1 MVFRFVWTVTLDAFS
16 SLNVTQ
22 KGGVSPLPAI
32 LALENSRIYVRTSN
46 CGNVIAHIEAPV
58 NEKFSI
64 FSTLNIPDV
73 DPNDGHIRPR
83 RDFNNSRFRCEGDVV
98 ENMILLEDGF
108 NVERSKF
115 LHRVGMREERYADNF
130 QV

>member
-1 MVFRFVWTVTLDAFS
+1 MVIRFVWTIALDAFS
-16 SLNVTQ
+16 SLNATR

-32 LALENSRIYVRTSN
+32 LALGNSRIHVRTSN
-46 CGNVIAHIEAPV
+46 CGDVIAHIEAPV
-58 NEKFSI
+58 NEKFCV

-73 DPNDGHIRPR
+73 EPNDGHIRLR
-83 RDFNNSRFRCEGDVV
+83 RNFNNSQFRRKGDVV

-108 NVERSKF
+108 DVKRSKF
-115 LHRVGMREERYADNF
+115 LHGVGMREERYADNF

>member
-1 MVFRFVWTVTLDAFS
+1 
-16 SLNVTQ
+16 VTQ

-32 LALENSRIYVRTSN
+32 LVLGNSRIHIRTSN
-46 CGNVIAHIEAPV
+46 CDDVIAHIEAPV
-58 NEKFSI
+58 NEKFSV

-73 DPNDGHIRPR
+73 DPNNGHIQLR
-83 RDFNNSRFRCEGDVV
+83 RDFNNFRFRCERDVV

-108 NVERSKF
+108 DVKRSKF
-115 LHRVGMREERYADNF
+115 FHRVGMRKEKYANNF

>member
-1 MVFRFVWTVTLDAFS
+1 VWTVALDAFS
-16 SLNVTQ
+16 SLNATR

-32 LALENSRIYVRTSN
+32 LALGNSRIHIRTSN
-46 CGNVIAHIEAPV
+46 CDDVIAHIEAPV
-58 NEKFSI
+58 NEKFSV

-73 DPNDGHIRPR
+73 NPNNGYIKLR
-83 RDFNNSRFRCEGDVV
+83 RDFNNSRFRREGDVV

-108 NVERSKF
+108 DVKRSKF
-115 LHRVGMREERYADNF
+115 LHGVGMREEGYANNF

>member
-1 MVFRFVWTVTLDAFS
+1 VWTVALDAFS
-16 SLNVTQ
+16 SLNATR

-32 LALENSRIYVRTSN
+32 LALGNSWIHIRTSN
-46 CGNVIAHIEAPV
+46 CGDVIAHIEAPV
-58 NEKFSI
+58 NKFSI

-73 DPNDGHIRPR
+73 DPNDGHIRLR
-83 RDFNNSRFRCEGDVV
+83 RDFNNSQFRCEEDVV

-108 NVERSKF
+108 DIKRGKF
-115 LHRVGMREERYADNF
+115 LHGVGMREERYADNF

>member
-1 MVFRFVWTVTLDAFS
+1 VWAVALDAFS
-16 SLNVTQ
+16 SLNAIQ

-32 LALENSRIYVRTSN
+32 LTLGNSQIHICTSN
-46 CGNVIAHIEAPV
+46 CGDVIAHIEAPV

-64 FSTLNIPDV
+64 FPTLNIPDV
-73 DPNDGHIRPR
+73 YPNNGHIRLR
-83 RDFNNSRFRCEGDVV
+83 RDFNNSRFRREGDVV

-108 NVERSKF
+108 DVKRSKF
-115 LHRVGMREERYADNF
+115 LYGVGMREERYANNF

>member
-1 MVFRFVWTVTLDAFS
+1 MVFRFVWTVALDAFS
-16 SLNVTQ
+16 SLNATQ

-32 LALENSRIYVRTSN
+32 LALENSRIHIHTSN
-46 CGNVIAHIEAPV
+46 CGDVIAHIEAPV

-73 DPNDGHIRPR
+73 DPNNGHIRLR
-83 RDFNNSRFRCEGDVV
+83 RDFNNSRFRHEGDVV

-108 NVERSKF
+108 DVKRGKF
-115 LHRVGMREERYADNF
+115 LHGVRMREERYADNF

>member
-1 MVFRFVWTVTLDAFS
+1 MVFRFVWTIALDTFS
-16 SLNVTQ
+16 SLNATR

-32 LALENSRIYVRTSN
+32 LALGNSRIHIRTSN
-46 CGNVIAHIEAPV
+46 SGNVIAHIEAPV

-73 DPNDGHIRPR
+73 DPNNGHVRLR
-83 RDFNNSRFRCEGDVV
+83 RDFNNSRFRRKGDVV
-98 ENMILLEDGF
+98 ENMILLEDGLD
-108 NVERSKF
+108 VERSKF
-115 LHRVGMREERYADNF
+115 LQGVGMREERYADNF

>member
-1 MVFRFVWTVTLDAFS
+1 MVFRFVWTVALDAFS

-22 KGGVSPLPAI
+22 KGEVSPLSAI
-32 LALENSRIYVRTSN
+32 LALENSQIHIHISN
-46 CGNVIAHIEAPV
+46 SGDVIAHIEVPV

-73 DPNDGHIRPR
+73 NPNNGHVRLR

-108 NVERSKF
+108 DVKRSKF
-115 LHRVGMREERYADNF
+115 LHGVGMREERYVDNF

>member
-1 MVFRFVWTVTLDAFS
+1 MVIQFVWTVALDAFS
-16 SLNVTQ
+16 SLNATR

-32 LALENSRIYVRTSN
+32 LALGNSRIHVRTSN
-46 CGNVIAHIEAPV
+46 CGDVIAHIEAPV

-73 DPNDGHIRPR
+73 EPNNGHIRLR
-83 RDFNNSRFRCEGDVV
+83 RDFNNSWFRDKGDVV
-98 ENMILLEDGF
+98 KNMILLEDGF
-108 NVERSKF
+108 DVKRRKF
-115 LHRVGMREERYADNF
+115 LHGVGMREERYADNF

>member
-1 MVFRFVWTVTLDAFS
+1 MWAIALDAFS
-16 SLNVTQ
+16 SLNVTR

-32 LALENSRIYVRTSN
+32 LALGNSWIHIRTSN
-46 CGNVIAHIEAPV
+46 CGDVVAHIEAPV

-73 DPNDGHIRPR
+73 DPNDGHIRLR
-83 RDFNNSRFRCEGDVV
+83 RDFNNSRFRREGDIV

-108 NVERSKF
+108 NVKRSKF
-115 LHRVGMREERYADNF
+115 LHGVRMREERYADNF